1 MNGKGEWN
9 GRMTMFEVFDKGRPK
24 FSKSVSRET
33 HQWEGIE
40 CRGIPTNSRLE
51 TVAANPPTNVVPHPP
66 TRSFGRRGKP
76 TSDHSRKNVSYISSE
91 S

>member
-9 GRMTMFEVFDKGRPK
+9 GRMPMLDVLDDGKPK
-24 FSKSVSRET
+24 FSKSVSRQT
-33 HQWEGIE
+33 HQREGIRR
-40 CRGIPTNSRLE
+40 RGKPTNSHLE
-51 TVAANPPTNVVPHPP
+51 TVAANPPTSVVLHPP